1 MGGTAP
7 LGVLPGG
14 VTPVLAAWLFALLVT
29 AAVDAAAPI
38 PSSLTRA
45 ALVLAAEVALGW
57 AILALAGRTPLR
69 TQVLLAQGLLA
80 ALRNAVL
87 APVSLLLVADAGGL
101 APAAVLTV
109 AVAVGL
115 ATVAVMAVLVRRY
128 LDLWQQAL
136 GRSRRM
142 AGAVLLA
149 TAVLLL
155 GVEATALKP
164 RATGAS
170 VDGLG

>member
-1 MGGTAP
+1 MDRR
-7 LGVLPGG
+7 LSGVRR
-14 VTPVLAAWLFALLVT
+14 LFALF
-29 AAVDAAAPI
+29 VDKG
-38 PSSLTRA
+38 T
-45 ALVLAAEVALGW
+45 
-57 AILALAGRTPLR
+57 
-69 TQVLLAQGLLA
+69 
-80 ALRNAVL
+80 
-87 APVSLLLVADAGGL
+87 ADAGGL

-155 GVEATALKP
+155 GVEAIP
-164 RATGAS
+164 R
-170 VDGLG
+170 